1 MTTPRRLK
9 KVNAR
14 LGGASEI
21 CRSLSLLDSQEG
33 IFMDTTQRLTEL
45 LNSHNTTLYT
55 ISKETGLHFCT
66 LKKAVQR
73 HSQLSVDTIERICD
87 CLGIELYQFFMDDTD
102 WELLQEYVKGRMKK

>member
-1 MTTPRRLK
+1 
-9 KVNAR
+9 
-14 LGGASEI
+14 
-21 CRSLSLLDSQEG
+21 
-33 IFMDTTQRLTEL
+33 MDTTQRLTEL

-73 HSQLSVDTIERICD
+73 HSQLSVDTIERINAPSSGSPKICD
-87 CLGIELYQFFMDDTD
+87 CLGIELYQFFMDESD

>member
-1 MTTPRRLK
+1 
-9 KVNAR
+9 
-14 LGGASEI
+14 
-21 CRSLSLLDSQEG
+21 
-33 IFMDTTQRLTEL
+33 MDTTQRLTEL

-73 HSQLSVDTIERICD
+73 HSQLSVDTIERICV